1 MFDELGGEVASF
13 VLGVALTKASQVARN
28 LRARQSRE
36 WPVAVHVEDDL
47 EIIFA
52 NTPPWISAPTFL
64 PGIEVLGPDSPHD
77 LHPPTS
83 DPLGLAMWARNELG
97 GIPAGNS
104 VMEMTVRSK
113 SPVEVVFDRV
123 SVKAEQF
130 SPGPGVVINQPV
142 GGASLEFR
150 RFEIGLW
157 DFASS
162 ARAVQPGGQTLVEH
176 AATIRP
182 GDPLRLQ
189 LQTGFENHDDDAY
202 AYRWKASLH
211 MLVAGKRKTIHLP
224 RQKDQRFELINQRV
238 YPQYTYFPTDGFRR
252 FG

>member
-113 SPVEVVFDRV
+113 
-123 SVKAEQF
+123 A
-130 SPGPGVVINQPV
+130 
-142 GGASLEFR
+142 
-150 RFEIGLW
+150 LW
-157 DFASS
+157 
-162 ARAVQPGGQTLVEH
+162 
-176 AATIRP
+176 
-182 GDPLRLQ
+182 
-189 LQTGFENHDDDAY
+189 
-202 AYRWKASLH
+202 K
-211 MLVAGKRKTIHLP
+211 
-224 RQKDQRFELINQRV
+224 
-238 YPQYTYFPTDGFRR
+238 
-252 FG
+252 